1 MIPSPT
7 SDLEATLFEAVA
19 ELGKLLGLNKSGA
32 LALALLYTAED
43 SLSLDEVTVQTGIAK
58 SSNSVILKNLE
69 QMGLVEVVDKPHD
82 RRKYYK
88 VTNNPGDAFA
98 RLIAQRLDNATLHRD
113 SLLRIDDG
121 KNHSEEYLQRLNQL
135 KSIYKVL
142 LHMSVYLRAIGA
154 GAWETL
160 DEHLLA
166 VDTTDT

>member
-1 MIPSPT
+1 MQDSLLRPAT
-7 SDLEATLFEAVA
+7 ADLRQVDA
-19 ELGKLLGLNKSGA
+19 ELASEASHCGASVRGPPRGDGLQVCRARELAAYLHDVPGRVSDA
-32 LALALLYTAED
+32 LVPAAD
-43 SLSLDEVTVQTGIAK
+43 V
-58 SSNSVILKNLE
+58 
-69 QMGLVEVVDKPHD
+69 P
-82 RRKYYK
+82 
-88 VTNNPGDAFA
+88 